1 MKKTLSLL
9 VFLALLSFASAIPQI
24 PEAYDGVAYVNG
36 EIATSATE
44 VSVRSASG
52 DEWKT
57 QVISDGL
64 WSLDVTFDDPD
75 TSSDEGARTGEQLT
89 WFIGGVTAS
98 LGGMTNDIADFGGQN
113 SGVSLTVGPAP
124 SAAAASTTISDS
136 EGVSPTSTS
145 TLKVISPATTS
156 TLQSS
161 ESTSTM
167 PSEVDPS
174 QTTVPGAIS
183 NLLAKRE
190 TTTTL
195 TSEIVVSS
203 SCFDGVRNNGEV
215 GVDCGGPCPPCEEG
229 GSNLVYLI
237 LGASAVLVFLLLTFI
252 LLVVVFI
259 VIKKKKKQ

>member
-57 QVISDGL
+57 QVISKGL
-64 WSLDVTFDDPD
+64 WTLDVTFDDTD
-75 TSSDEGARTGEQLT
+75 TSNDEGARNDEPLTWLINDEVASIEGISSDVANTGELNMNVIL
-89 WFIGGVTAS
+89 F
-98 LGGMTNDIADFGGQN
+98 LG
-113 SGVSLTVGPAP
+113 SAP
-124 SAAAASTTISDS
+124 LAPVASTTIQDSSDA
-136 EGVSPTSTS
+136 STS
-145 TLKVISPATTS
+145 TLNVISPATTS

-195 TSEIVVSS
+195 TSEIMVSS

-229 GSNLVYLI
+229 GSNLLYLV
-237 LGASAVLVFLLLTFI
+237 LGASAVLVFILLTFI

-259 VIKKKKKQ
+259 VIKKKKQ